1 MKPETENNTKKS
13 EEDSGIL
20 IADIERAAYQRDYDT
35 VFHLLFRIFDKS
47 ERKSGGILLD
57 KDTDLDDH
65 DYFLRGYTRLASAL
79 SSMFAHPEFQMLTPG
94 FMQLNVYKKQLAG
107 IFELSGFRGT
117 DHLLGLIGEKASE
130 QDAKTEFAIK
140 NEQQLLKFLTF
151 YSLQSEPDVDFGAFL
166 KSVPHLALSSYINLV
181 STPVVLT
188 KRASARREKLLELGP
203 LLEDIALNE
212 DLISR
217 LSALWM
223 LCSYAEGKNKHDIKK
238 HLNVVLQRWLVK
250 KGIKVPA
257 LPDKR
262 ELKER
267 PILLIASEH
276 FTAGHAMFRC
286 YAPVIKQLRDK
297 FQMVLISAPKNMDD
311 ISKNLFDQVIEVNL
325 EEGQIKK
332 EVVGKMIKLKPD
344 IIFYPSLGMAQWTLF
359 VANLRLAP
367 IQLMSMGHPGTSNSP
382 FIDYAIMPESAYSK
396 ERDCFSEKLLLTKD
410 NTFQFVAPLQ
420 SFRIKPRLRLK
431 PSPVKLAVT
440 SKFYKLSASF
450 MATCQRISE
459 KSQRPVEFQFFPND
473 AGMVYQQVRHQI
485 HQWVPDAIV
494 HKMGDYNLY
503 IHYLNQCDIHLSTF
517 PFGGSNSNVDSMR
530 QGIPIVTLAG
540 DQPHSRTD
548 LWFFALSQSLPKW
561 LIAQNEEEYVD
572 IAIRL
577 IENDDER
584 VKISQD
590 LLQENFDKVFLD
602 AGYEH
607 HKEQEKDFV
616 NFLWWLYEHHDEIQ
630 KDGKKAWFLSEI
642 EALNA

>member
-1 MKPETENNTKKS
+1 MQPETQNNDKKQ

-57 KDTDLDDH
+57 KDTDLDDE
-65 DYFLRGYTRLASAL
+65 DYFLRGYTRLAGAL
-79 SSMFAHPEFQMLTPG
+79 TAMFAHPEFQMLTPG
-94 FMQLNVYKKQLAG
+94 FMQLNVYKKQLVG

-130 QDAKTEFAIK
+130 QQAQTEFAIK

-166 KSVPHLALSSYINLV
+166 KSVPHLALSTYINLV

-188 KRASARREKLLELGP
+188 KRASDRLEKLLELGP
-203 LLEDIALNE
+203 LLEDIPLNE
-212 DLISR
+212 DLIAR

-223 LCSYAEGKNKHDIKK
+223 LCSYAESENKHDIKK
-238 HLNVVLQRWLVK
+238 HLNVVLQKWLVK

-257 LPDKR
+257 LPAKR

-267 PILLIASEH
+267 PTLMIGSEH
-276 FTAGHAMFRC
+276 FTGGHAMFRC
-286 YAPVIKQLRDK
+286 YAPVIKQLREK
-297 FQMVLISAPKNMDD
+297 FNLVLMSAPKNMDQ
-311 ISKNLFDQVIEVNL
+311 ISKQLFDEVIEVNL
-325 EEGQIKK
+325 DEGQIKK
-332 EVVGKMIKLKPD
+332 EVVGKVIKLKPD
-344 IIFYPSLGMAQWTLF
+344 MIFYPSLGMAQWTLF

-382 FIDYAIMPESAYSK
+382 FIDYAIMPESAFSTK
-396 ERDCFSEKLLLTKD
+396 RDCFSEKVLLTKD
-410 NTFQFVAPLQ
+410 ISFQFVPPLQ
-420 SFRIKPRLRLK
+420 AFRIKPRLRLK
-431 PSPVKLAVT
+431 PSPLKLAIT
-440 SKFYKLSASF
+440 SKFYKLSTSF
-450 MATCQRISE
+450 MAACQKISQ
-459 KSQRPVEFQFFPND
+459 KSQRPIEFHFFPND
-473 AGMVYQQVRHQI
+473 AGMVYQQVRYQI

-494 HKMGDYNLY
+494 HKMGDYNIY
-503 IHYLNQCDIHLSTF
+503 IQYLNQCDIHLSTF

-548 LWFFALSQSLPKW
+548 LWFFALSQTLPKW
-561 LIAQNEEEYVD
+561 LIAENEEEYVD
-572 IAIRL
+572 IALRL
-577 IENDDER
+577 IENDEER

-590 LLQENFDKVFLD
+590 LLKENFDKVFLD
-602 AGYEH
+602 ATYEH
-607 HKEQEKDFV
+607 HKAHEKDFV
-616 NFLWWLYEHHDEIQ
+616 NFLWWLYEQHEAIQ
-630 KDGKKAWFLSEI
+630 EDDKKVWYFSEI
-642 EALNA
+642 E